1 MPFAPQYSEVGV
13 QPLSFR
19 FVSDTTQRQPL
30 GEKIAGVSAYWG
42 GAEFV
47 YLLSNDA
54 VVQGSLITWD
64 KSFKATLLAN
74 TANQGVSV
82 GVALCAAAS
91 GNYFWAFI
99 SGDLVPVA
107 TAASVAAGTT
117 FGIGGTGEAGANSA
131 GKQILN
137 AKSVIAS
144 TGTVVKAGTQ
154 TTNGSTVLQVS
165 NDDGWFVGVALTG
178 TGIAS
183 STTISSIS
191 SDGRFVTMNNAATA
205 TGSVSVTGTYT
216 GYIIAQMD
224 RPFAQGA
231 IT

>member
-19 FVSDTTQRQPL
+19 FVSDTVQRQPL
-30 GEKIAGVSAYWG
+30 GEKIAGVDRYWG
-42 GAEFV
+42 GGEFV

-64 KSFKATLLAN
+64 TTFKATLLAN

-82 GVALCAAAS
+82 AVALCAAAS

-99 SGDLVPVA
+99 SGDNVPVSA
-107 TAASVAAGTT
+107 AASVAAGTT
-117 FGIGGTGEAGANSA
+117 FGIGAAGQAGANSA
-131 GKQILN
+131 GKQILS
-137 AKSVIAS
+137 AKSVAAS
-144 TGTVVKAGTQ
+144 NATVAKANTQ
-154 TTNGSTVLQVS
+154 TTNGSKVLQVS
-165 NDDGWFVGVALTG
+165 NDDGWFPGVALSG
-178 TGIAS
+178 TGIAA

-205 TGSVSVTGTYT
+205 TGSVTVTGTYT
-216 GYIIAQMD
+216 GFILAQMD